1 MDGAIKEMIMRAAS
15 GADGGA
21 GIREIEHRV
30 YLEYVQT
37 GGDPILGDAA
47 YYIVRDGFPSDV
59 VRRMV
64 GEMKATGDLAER
76 DGLYEPGA
84 PVPELHITKPQDDE
98 AMRRMFSAHPLSGFM
113 IQYRLGFMPEL
124 KRYHGRLAGGGT
136 EGDARGLLDSFV
148 AALLEVPDE
157 SGFREFRLLFKNFSR
172 VFHVL
177 LGNDPRHDMRMP
189 GRLDLAMIS
198 HERIWDA
205 FVAAARL
212 HHRNP
217 LHEGLVPGWEAG
229 LRHAMED
236 LEAATGMFLDSVVDL
251 DGPSRLMGR
260 EEREE
265 LLEAIKSNDLTPPI
279 PAWKELESA
288 RAL

>member
-1 MDGAIKEMIMRAAS
+1 MDGAISGMIMRAAS
-15 GADGGA
+15 GSDGGA

-47 YYIVRDGFPSDV
+47 YYLVRDGFSSDV

-64 GEMKATGDLAER
+64 GEMEARGDLAER
-76 DGLYEPGA
+76 NGLYAPGP
-84 PVPELHITKPQDDE
+84 PVPERRGAMDDDE
-98 AMRRMFSAHPLSGFM
+98 AMRRMFSAHPLSKFM
-113 IQYRLGFMPEL
+113 IPYRLGFMPEL

-136 EGDARGLLDSFV
+136 EGDERGLLDSFV
-148 AALLEVPDE
+148 AALLEVPHE
-157 SGFREFRLLFKNFSR
+157 SGFREFRLLFKDFSR
-172 VFHVL
+172 AFHVL
-177 LGNDPRHDMRMP
+177 LGNDPRHDARMP

-236 LEAATGMFLDSVVDL
+236 LKSATGRFLDSVGDL

-260 EEREE
+260 EERED

>member
-1 MDGAIKEMIMRAAS
+1 MDGAISGMILRAAS

-37 GGDPILGDAA
+37 GADPILGDAA
-47 YYIVRDGFPSDV
+47 YYIVRDGFSSDV

-64 GEMKATGDLAER
+64 DEMEARGDLAER
-76 DGLYEPGA
+76 DGLYAPGS
-84 PVPELHITKPQDDE
+84 PVPEHHGSMQDDE
-98 AMRRMFSAHPLSGFM
+98 TMRQMFSAHPLSRFM

-124 KRYHGRLAGGGT
+124 KRYHGRLASGGT
-136 EGDARGLLDSFV
+136 EGDVRGLLDSFV
-148 AALLEVPDE
+148 AALLEVPHE
-157 SGFREFRLLFKNFSR
+157 SGFREFRLLFKDFSR
-172 VFHVL
+172 AFHVL
-177 LGNDPRHDMRMP
+177 LGNDPRHDTRMP

-212 HHRNP
+212 HRRNP

-229 LRHAMED
+229 LRHAMDD
-236 LEAATGMFLDSVVDL
+236 LESATGRFLDSVGDL
-251 DGPSRLMGR
+251 DGPSRLMSR